1 MILLALA
8 LTVAAAGAPGS
19 TVRYVPPVDAPIIER
34 FRPPACTWCSG
45 NRGIDYATPP
55 GAPVR
60 ASAAGVVTFSGSVAG
75 DRFVVVAHAD
85 GLRTTYGYLATA
97 VVVAGDRVVPR
108 QLLGTAGGPLHFG
121 VRRGD
126 VYLDP
131 ELLFTAERLVARLV
145 PLDGDRRSHPV

>member
-1 MILLALA
+1 M
-8 LTVAAAGAPGS
+8 
-19 TVRYVPPVDAPIIER
+19 PPVDAPIIDH
-34 FRPPACTWCSG
+34 FRPPACTWCPG

-60 ASAAGVVTFSGSVAG
+60 ASAGGVVTFSGSVAG

-85 GLRTTYGYLATA
+85 GLRTTYGYLASA
-97 VVVAGDRVVPR
+97 VVAAGDRVVSR

-145 PLDGDRRSHPV
+145 PLDGARPSAGAWQPV